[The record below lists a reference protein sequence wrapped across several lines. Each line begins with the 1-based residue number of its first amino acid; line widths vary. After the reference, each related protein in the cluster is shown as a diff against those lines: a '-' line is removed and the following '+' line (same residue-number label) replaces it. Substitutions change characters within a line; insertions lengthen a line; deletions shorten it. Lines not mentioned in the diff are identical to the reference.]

1 MQTYLLAAGILAV
14 IVGLVHSVL
23 GEILIFRQLRA
34 SGVVPDRSAP
44 PLQTRHIR
52 IIWASWHA
60 VTLFGWSLAGVL
72 LAVAS
77 PGYPYAVSRAVV
89 RFKSRLE
96 AAATT
101 FQLACEDMATTATRQ
116 TAPAAAQV
124 SAAMTDRPS
133 QPGCLPLVPT
143 STRMAAARKAKV
155 AK

>member
-34 SGVVPDRSAP
+34 SGVVPDRGAP

-77 PGYPYAVSRAVV
+77 PGYPYAVASTVIHLAT
-89 RFKSRLE
+89 FAFL
-96 AAATT
+96 AAAI
-101 FQLACEDMATTATRQ
+101 LVLVGTRGRH
-116 TAPAAAQV
+116 PGWLGLSVIAALTWAV
-124 SAAMTDRPS
+124 AGAA
-133 QPGCLPLVPT
+133 
-143 STRMAAARKAKV
+143 
-155 AK
+155 